1 MYEREL
7 ALIRQYESGNRPLVG
22 WGNTDL
28 SGYPLRPSGFP
39 DWPGKPGPAGVST
52 AAGLYQI
59 TRSTWEPIAARLGI
73 TDFSEASQTAVAT
86 ELLRTRGVQPWA
98 PHNPRLAA
106 ALASG
111 EQPEPSISFT
121 APGGET
127 SEGAAPVGGEA
138 SGTFYNRLMGGFFEG
153 LEKTFFV
160 LLGLVLIAV
169 AFWALLKG
177 PLPTIPLPTK
187 LLPKVG

>member
-28 SGYPLRPSGFP
+28 SGYPLTDTGFP
-39 DWPGKPGPAGVST
+39 DWPGKPGPAGNST

-59 TRSTWEPIAARLGI
+59 TRSTWDPIARRLGI
-73 TDFSEASQTAVAT
+73 TDFSEDSQTRVAT
-86 ELLRTRGVQPWA
+86 ELLRTRGTQPWA

-121 APGGET
+121 APDGATSDEVAPSGGET
-127 SEGAAPVGGEA
+127 N
-138 SGTFYNRLMGGFFEG
+138 GTFYNRLMSGFFEG

-187 LLPKVG
+187 LMSKA